1 MTQSRGKKPLIAMKF
16 GGTSVGN
23 TERMTCAGELVREH
37 AERADVVVVVSAM
50 GGVTDMLIRAANEA
64 SQGDREHWKGV
75 RQELARRHREVAD
88 QLLTPAEQAVVLPR
102 LAEQLTNFEN
112 LCSGF
117 TLVRAPWIRS
127 PASAKLCPPR

>member
-23 TERMTCAGELVREH
+23 TERMKGAGALVCEQ
-37 AERADVVVVVSAM
+37 AEQADLVVVVSAM

-75 RQELARRHREVAD
+75 FREARKTKY
-88 QLLTPAEQAVVLPR
+88 L
-102 LAEQLTNFEN
+102 
-112 LCSGF
+112 S
-117 TLVRAPWIRS
+117 
-127 PASAKLCPPR
+127 